1 MLIKC
6 LSTGMFD
13 SNCYI
18 VYNNNE
24 GIIVDAG
31 VSADEVMK
39 FLDEKKIKIKYIVLT
54 HVHIDH
60 ICHVD
65 DIREKTGAEV
75 LVHENDSKKLLDPS
89 LNRSEL
95 YGQRMAFKPAD
106 RNLKDGDKITVGGI
120 DFEIIHTPGHSSGC
134 ICIKAGDKLF
144 TGDTLFKMARGRTD
158 LGDGNEEEILSS
170 IKNKLMTL
178 DEKTIVYPGH
188 GPATTI
194 GAESIYY

>member
-1 MLIKC
+1 MLIEC
-6 LSTGMFD
+6 LPTGMFD

-24 GIIVDAG
+24 GIIIDAG
-31 VSADEVMK
+31 VSTEEVMK
-39 FLDEKKIKIKYIVLT
+39 VLDEKKIKIKYIVLT

-65 DIREKTGAEV
+65 ELREKTGAEV
-75 LVHENDSKKLLDPS
+75 LVHENDSKKLLDPG
-89 LNRSEL
+89 LNGSGL
-95 YGQRMAFKPAD
+95 YGQRMSFKAAD
-106 RNLKDGDKITVGGI
+106 RVLKDGDEISAGGI
-120 DFEIIHTPGHSSGC
+120 NFEIIHTPGHSSGC
-134 ICIKAGDKLF
+134 ICIKAENRLF

-158 LGDGNEEEILSS
+158 LGDGDEEEILFS
-170 IKNKLMTL
+170 IRNKLMTL

-194 GAESIYY
+194 GAEKAYH

>member
-1 MLIKC
+1 MQIER

-24 GIIVDAG
+24 GIIIDAG

-39 FLDEKKIKIKYIVLT
+39 VLDEKKIKIKYIVLT

-65 DIREKTGAEV
+65 DLREKTGAEV
-75 LVHENDSKKLLDPS
+75 LVHENDSKKLLHPP
-89 LNRSEL
+89 LNGSEL
-95 YGQRMAFKPAD
+95 YGQAMSFRPAD
-106 RNLKDGDKITVGGI
+106 MVLKDGDEISAGGI
-120 DFEIIHTPGHSSGC
+120 DFKIIHTPGHSSGC
-134 ICIKAGDKLF
+134 ICIKAGNSLF

-170 IKNKLMTL
+170 ITNKLMIL
-178 DEKTIVYPGH
+178 DDETIVYPGH

-194 GAESIYY
+194 GAERVFY